1 MDSKDSET
9 KGIILA
15 GGKGSRLY
23 PITLSTSKQLL
34 NIFDKPMIY
43 YPLTTLMMAGI
54 RKILIIVNENHLNA
68 YKDLLKNGNH
78 LGINI
83 SYKIQPKPEGIAQ
96 AFLIGEEFIKRD
108 PVVLILGDNFYYG
121 KDLFNQLEQV
131 RKAQDGASVFAYRVS
146 DPERYGVPE
155 FDVKGKVLKIVEKPL
170 KPKSAYAIT
179 GLYFYDSDVVDIVK
193 TLKPSKRGE
202 LEITDL
208 NQIYLKKNKLNV
220 LLMSRGMTWF
230 DTGNFESIF
239 NASSFVKAIQE
250 RQGLRIGSPEE
261 VAWRKG
267 WIDDKDIKNIGKSFA
282 NSYGDYLQNLK

>member
-1 MDSKDSET
+1 MYTDNLAT

-54 RKILIIVNENHLNA
+54 RNILIIVKENNIEA
-68 YKDLLKNGNH
+68 FKELLGNGNH

-83 SYKIQPKPEGIAQ
+83 TYKVQPKPEGIAQ
-96 AFLIGEEFIKRD
+96 AFLIGEEFINRD
-108 PVVLILGDNFYYG
+108 PVALILGDNFYYG
-121 KDLFNQLEQV
+121 KDLFNQLNQLGKE
-131 RKAQDGASVFAYRVS
+131 KEGGTVFAYRVS

-155 FDVKGKVLKIVEKPL
+155 FDCNGKVLKIVEKPS
-170 KPKSAYAIT
+170 KPKSNYAIT
-179 GLYFYDSDVVDIVK
+179 GLYFYDSEVVDIVK

-202 LEITDL
+202 LEVTDL
-208 NQIYLKKNKLNV
+208 NQIYLKKHKLNV

-230 DTGNFESIF
+230 DTGNFESLF

-267 WIDDKDIKNIGKSFA
+267 WIDDNDIKKIGKSFA
-282 NSYGDYLQNLK
+282 NSYGDYLQSLI

>member
-267 WIDDKDIKNIGKSFA
+267 WMNDKEIKNIGKSFA

>member
-54 RKILIIVNENHLNA
+54 RNILIIVNENHLNA

-83 SYKIQPKPEGIAQ
+83 TYKIQPKPEGIAQ

-121 KDLFNQLEQV
+121 KDLFNQLERV

-155 FDVKGKVLKIVEKPL
+155 FDVNGKVLKIVEKPV

-179 GLYFYDSDVVDIVK
+179 GLYFYDSDVVNIVK

-267 WIDDKDIKNIGKSFA
+267 WINDKELENIGRSFA
-282 NSYGDYLQNLK
+282 NSYGDYLQSLK

>member
-267 WIDDKDIKNIGKSFA
+267 WINDKEIKNIGKSFA